1 MEATDIYKND
11 PELKKLNLKLW
22 NRLWRCLDMYSDGKN
37 FKNIQTLFGAKQ
49 QSDTKYHKKNDDFNT
64 NIHQTN

>member
-22 NRLWRCLDMYSDGKN
+22 NRSWRCLDMYSDGKN
-37 FKNIQTLFGAKQ
+37 FKTILRTLFGAKQ
-49 QSDTKYHKKNDDFNT
+49 QSDTVMEF
-64 NIHQTN
+64 